1 MPPAPLAVGAVIG
14 TGDQAGAPGTRAP
27 APVAPGH
34 RPRTA
39 RALLPPP
46 RARQATGRQARR
58 RRRAHRGPA
67 EQRWQGGD
75 RRKMPGQVRSGEGQC
90 LSTRTL
96 PSSAAVT

>member
-46 RARQATGRQARR
+46 RARQATGP
-58 RRRAHRGPA
+58 RRA
-67 EQRWQGGD
+67 GGA
-75 RRKMPGQVRSGEGQC
+75 G
-90 LSTRTL
+90 RTAGR
-96 PSSAAVT
+96 PNSAGRAVTAGKCPAKSGAEKANVYPPVLCPAAPP